1 MISESL
7 GFGKFIYF
15 SQKLETYFSE
25 KIVGRLQRFRTK
37 KSENNMK
44 LQQNMRMCFVCLF
57 VFAAVAVVAAVVVG
71 GGCGCGCVFCCF
83 S

>member
-1 MISESL
+1 
-7 GFGKFIYF
+7 
-15 SQKLETYFSE
+15 
-25 KIVGRLQRFRTK
+25 
-37 KSENNMK
+37 MK

-57 VFAAVAVVAAVVVG
+57 VYAAVAVVAAVVVG